1 MEERRQKVLIL
12 YLASSAL
19 DTPVVAWSIYDGTG
33 KTRPMAADSDE
44 PPYENGVEAMK
55 DGWRLIQ
62 LSQLVPP
69 YPGEEHTVSYQRY
82 ECVFEKLEPVSSHAD
97 GRVDG

>member
-1 MEERRQKVLIL
+1 MGARRQKILIL

-44 PPYENGVEAMK
+44 PPYKSGLDAMK

-62 LSQLVPP
+62 LSQLIPP
-69 YPGEEHTVSYQRY
+69 YPGEEFTTSYQRY
-82 ECVFEKLEPVSSHAD
+82 ECVFEKLETI
-97 GRVDG
+97 

>member
-1 MEERRQKVLIL
+1 MSAGGHRQHRQKVLIL

-33 KTRPMAADSDE
+33 ESEHMSADSEE
-44 PPYENGVEAMK
+44 PPYESGLDAMR

-62 LSQLVPP
+62 LSQLIPP
-69 YPGEEHTVSYQRY
+69 YPGEELTVSYQRY
-82 ECVFEKLEPVSSHAD
+82 ECVFEKWVEMD
-97 GRVDG
+97 G

>member
-1 MEERRQKVLIL
+1 MGAQRQKVLIL

-44 PPYENGVEAMK
+44 PPYESGLDAMK

-62 LSQLVPP
+62 LSQLIPP
-69 YPGEEHTVSYQRY
+69 YPGEEFTVSYQRY
-82 ECVFEKLEPVSSHAD
+82 ECVFEKLELLSED
-97 GRVDG
+97 GNG

>member
-1 MEERRQKVLIL
+1 MGAQRQKVLIL

-19 DTPVVAWSIYDGTG
+19 DTPVVAWSVYDGTG

-44 PPYENGVEAMK
+44 PPYKSGLEAMK

-62 LSQLVPP
+62 LSQLIPP
-69 YPGEEHTVSYQRY
+69 YPGEEFTVSYQRY
-82 ECVFEKLEPVSSHAD
+82 ECVFEKLELLSEGGD
-97 GRVDG
+97 G

>member
-1 MEERRQKVLIL
+1 MGARRQQVLIL

-33 KTRPMAADSDE
+33 RTRHMAADSDE
-44 PPYENGVEAMK
+44 PPYKTGLHAMR

-62 LSQLVPP
+62 LSQLIPP
-69 YPGEEHTVSYQRY
+69 YPGEEFTTSYQRY
-82 ECVFEKLEPVSSHAD
+82 ECVFEKLED
-97 GRVDG
+97 VDV

>member
-1 MEERRQKVLIL
+1 MGAQRQKVLIL

-44 PPYENGVEAMK
+44 PPYKSGLDAMK

-62 LSQLVPP
+62 LSQLIPP
-69 YPGEEHTVSYQRY
+69 YPGEEFTVSYQRY
-82 ECVFEKLEPVSSHAD
+82 ECVFEKLELLSED
-97 GRVDG
+97 GNG

>member
-1 MEERRQKVLIL
+1 MGARRQKVLIL

-19 DTPVVAWSIYDGTG
+19 DTPVVAWSVYDGTG

-44 PPYENGVEAMK
+44 PPYKSGLDAMK

-62 LSQLVPP
+62 LSQLIPP
-69 YPGEEHTVSYQRY
+69 YPGEEFTVSYQRY
-82 ECVFEKLEPVSSHAD
+82 ECVFEKLELVSED
-97 GRVDG
+97 GDG

>member
-1 MEERRQKVLIL
+1 MAPRRQQLLIL

-33 KTRPMAADSDE
+33 RTKHMAADSDE
-44 PPYENGVEAMK
+44 PPYKTGLHAMR

-62 LSQLVPP
+62 LSQLIPP
-69 YPGEEHTVSYQRY
+69 YPGEEFTTSYQRY
-82 ECVFEKLEPVSSHAD
+82 ECVFEKLEDV
-97 GRVDG
+97 

>member
-1 MEERRQKVLIL
+1 MEARRQKVLIL

-44 PPYENGVEAMK
+44 PPYKNGLDALK

-62 LSQLVPP
+62 LSQLIPP
-69 YPGEEHTVSYQRY
+69 YPGEEFTTSYQRY
-82 ECVFEKLEPVSSHAD
+82 ECVFEKLELLSED
-97 GRVDG
+97 GDA

>member
-1 MEERRQKVLIL
+1 MGAQRQKLLIL

-33 KTRPMAADSDE
+33 RTRAMAADSDE
-44 PPYENGVEAMK
+44 PPYKTGLHALQ

-62 LSQLVPP
+62 LSQLIPP
-69 YPGEEHTVSYQRY
+69 YPGEEFTVSYQRY
-82 ECVFEKLEPVSSHAD
+82 ECVFEKLELVSESRD
-97 GRVDG
+97 D